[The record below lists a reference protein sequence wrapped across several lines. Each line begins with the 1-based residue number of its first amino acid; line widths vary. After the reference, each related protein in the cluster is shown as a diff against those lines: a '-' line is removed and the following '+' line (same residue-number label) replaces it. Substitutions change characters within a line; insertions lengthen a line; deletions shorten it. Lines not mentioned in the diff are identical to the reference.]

1 MAGKSRRKIG
11 LFGATTTIIGFV
23 IGVSIFILPGSLAAQ
38 TGPGVVLSYMFAA
51 VLAVFSCL
59 AAVQLSR
66 AYPVSGAS
74 VVAIGELLSPY
85 YRFLAVW
92 LIVGSGAVAI
102 ALLSYGFADYV
113 SALVGSQNRGLKAI
127 VLVVLLTLLNLVGI
141 RQSVAVQALMVAA
154 FMTALLVFCIVGLA
168 NISTTRMIPFAPNG
182 FAPILAATVPAF
194 FSYTGFLVIV
204 ELGGEIRNP
213 ERNIPIAISISF
225 LVVLMTYVSVSL
237 VIVGVVPWQ
246 ELANTSAAVSEIS
259 GLLLPDWAANAITMT
274 AIAAA
279 ASSVNVLL
287 LAYSRDVAALASA
300 GELPALMTTKRP
312 EERTNAQ
319 KGILAIAAISILAI
333 LAGKDIESYATVA
346 VVAVLL
352 FQTLVGVSVWRL
364 TRKVGPDI
372 SAVEPS
378 RNSLL
383 SKLAGG
389 GVVTVSLAFIFVA
402 LANRPSATGVVVLYV
417 LGGWLIRTLILRSQ
431 SSR

>member
-1 MAGKSRRKIG
+1 MEGKSRRKIG
-11 LFGATTTIIGFV
+11 LFGATITIIGFV

-38 TGPGVVLSYMFAA
+38 TGPGVVLSYMLAA

-102 ALLSYGFADYV
+102 ALLSYGFADYLA
-113 SALVGSQNRGLKAI
+113 ALVGTQNRGLTAI
-127 VLVVLLTLLNLVGI
+127 VLVVLLTFLNLAGI

-154 FMTALLVFCIVGLA
+154 FMTALLVFCIVGFA
-168 NISTTRMIPFAPNG
+168 NVSTTRLIPFAPNG

-194 FSYTGFLVIV
+194 FSYAGFLVIV

-213 ERNIPIAISISF
+213 GRNIPIAISISF

-246 ELANTSAAVSEIS
+246 ALANTSAAVSEIS
-259 GLLLPDWAANAITMT
+259 GLLLPDWAANAITLT

-287 LAYSRDVAALASA
+287 LAYSRDIAALASA
-300 GELPALMTTKRP
+300 GELPALMTTRGP
-312 EERTNAQ
+312 GGRTYAQ
-319 KGILAIAAISILAI
+319 KGILAIAAISVLAI

-364 TRKVGPDI
+364 TQKAGPDI
-372 SAVEPS
+372 SAVGLPQ
-378 RNSLL
+378 NPLL
-383 SKLAGG
+383 SRLAGG

-402 LANRPSATGVVVLYV
+402 LANQPSATGVVVLYV
-417 LGGWLIRTLILRSQ
+417 LIGWLIRTLILRSQ